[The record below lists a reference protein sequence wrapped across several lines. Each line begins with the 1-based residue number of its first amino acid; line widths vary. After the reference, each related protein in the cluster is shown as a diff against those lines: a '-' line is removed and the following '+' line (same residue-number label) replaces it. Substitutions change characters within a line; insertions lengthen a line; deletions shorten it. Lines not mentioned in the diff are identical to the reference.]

1 MKTPF
6 NYTAFTYHEGY
17 HVGLMSSLANG
28 NGGWTQEDLAF
39 ALPEMKDVL
48 ETLKALSPL
57 AIMASTTIEG
67 FDLEPYRVAPQLMGV
82 NKTHSKEMASTYA
95 FCYACVAFDAG
106 CNSEYVLKLVGVGT
120 GDDWDGSKEWLMAYS
135 HSINIEYFQLL
146 SECSRYLPNDTFID
160 TVKVAVNKRIEEGR
174 LHTANILLSVVLDF
188 YVAELE
194 KAHLA
199 KRAIN
204 EAGYYDIVPWEC
216 N

>member
-6 NYTAFTYHEGY
+6 NYTAFVYHEGY

-28 NGGWTQEDLAF
+28 NGGWTQEDLAYT
-39 ALPEMKDVL
+39 LPVMKDVL
-48 ETLKALSPL
+48 DVLKVLTHMSVV
-57 AIMASTTIEG
+57 ASGTIEG

-82 NKTHSKEMASTYA
+82 NKTHSKEMAATYA

-106 CNSEYVLKLVGVGT
+106 CKSEYVTKLVSLGAGE
-120 GDDWDGSKEWLMAYS
+120 DWDGSKGWLNNYS
-135 HSINIEYFQLL
+135 QSINVEYFQLL
-146 SECSRYLPNDTFID
+146 SSCKSFLPKDTLID
-160 TVKVAVNKRIEEGR
+160 SIKETVNLRISEGQV
-174 LHTANILLSVVLDF
+174 HTANIILSVALDF

-199 KRAIN
+199 KRVISD
-204 EAGYYDIVPWEC
+204 EGYYIITPWEC